1 MRARACGLVPLDIQR
16 SRQDPPGPIPA
27 APPDP
32 PTSTASTPGSQLE
45 GERGFLEGP
54 PLSIMDPYRTP
65 IGPLT
70 PIARPF
76 KYSQLCP
83 CRSGPGLR
91 LDTFD
96 THRKRDALPQER
108 SPGGN
113 KTPAIMEQSKL
124 MELAQQFPQ
133 VSVTIPA
140 ADLLSFGAAIV
151 SDTMARYKAELEARI
166 QAENEEKLLTAREVA
181 ALFNVCTKTV
191 ARWKKAGY
199 LTAVPV
205 GGILKYR
212 RSECRRII
220 EEKGRP

>member
-1 MRARACGLVPLDIQR
+1 
-16 SRQDPPGPIPA
+16 
-27 APPDP
+27 
-32 PTSTASTPGSQLE
+32 
-45 GERGFLEGP
+45 
-54 PLSIMDPYRTP
+54 
-65 IGPLT
+65 
-70 PIARPF
+70 
-76 KYSQLCP
+76 
-83 CRSGPGLR
+83 
-91 LDTFD
+91 
-96 THRKRDALPQER
+96 
-108 SPGGN
+108 
-113 KTPAIMEQSKL
+113 MEQAKL

-205 GGILKYR
+205 GGILKYK

>member
-1 MRARACGLVPLDIQR
+1 MEGARASQR
-16 SRQDPPGPIPA
+16 SRQDPPEANASRPA
-27 APPDP
+27 GSAALHRLNALDP
-32 PTSTASTPGSQLE
+32 A
-45 GERGFLEGP
+45 GERGFQGGP

-76 KYSQLCP
+76 NYSHLCP

-113 KTPAIMEQSKL
+113 QTPAIMEQVKL

-166 QAENEEKLLTAREVA
+166 QAEKEEKLLTAREVA

-212 RSECRRII
+212 RSECRRIL
-220 EEKGRP
+220 EEKGRAQ